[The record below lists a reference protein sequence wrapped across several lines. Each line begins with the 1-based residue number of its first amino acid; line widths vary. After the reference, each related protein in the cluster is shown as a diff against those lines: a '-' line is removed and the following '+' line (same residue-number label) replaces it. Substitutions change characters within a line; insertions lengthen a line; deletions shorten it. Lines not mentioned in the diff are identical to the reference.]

1 MAEARRAP
9 RVKGGRDGAGCAY
22 PSETVSPADHCV
34 ITCAVSGAVADKAQC
49 PGIPYTP
56 EEYAAE
62 VRRAR
67 DAGAAMVHIH
77 AREPSGR
84 PTVSPDHYRAITQA
98 ILADVPDIIVNFSTG
113 WVGLPM
119 AERVGHITALRPEIG
134 ALNMGS
140 MNYAKYSSG
149 RKAFVFSFVFAN
161 PFEDIVFLLER
172 MNEAGVKPECECF
185 DVGHVESVWPL
196 IDLGVI
202 RAPVQFSLIH
212 GVLGGI
218 SATASNL
225 RHMASVVPEGSTW
238 GVIAVSREQWRMV
251 EAAASLGGNVRVGF
265 EDNFYVPSGDM
276 APSNG
281 ELVEAAVAIV
291 RSAGREVAE
300 PDVAR
305 SILSL
310 PPEPDRSALRAP

>member
-1 MAEARRAP
+1 M
-9 RVKGGRDGAGCAY
+9 
-22 PSETVSPADHCV
+22 
-34 ITCAVSGAVADKAQC
+34 
-49 PGIPYTP
+49 
-56 EEYAAE
+56 
-62 VRRAR
+62 
-67 DAGAAMVHIH
+67 
-77 AREPSGR
+77 
-84 PTVSPDHYRAITQA
+84 
-98 ILADVPDIIVNFSTG
+98 
-113 WVGLPM
+113 
-119 AERVGHITALRPEIG
+119 
-134 ALNMGS
+134 
-140 MNYAKYSSG
+140 
-149 RKAFVFSFVFAN
+149 
-161 PFEDIVFLLER
+161 
-172 MNEAGVKPECECF
+172 
-185 DVGHVESVWPL
+185 
-196 IDLGVI
+196 
-202 RAPVQFSLIH
+202 QFSLIH

-218 SATASNL
+218 SATANNL